1 MHQLEKIAK
10 AKPSKLKMIVTSAT
24 VSKLITESRPWL
36 LSGTCAFAH
45 SSLLGM
51 EEVGARWCHAI
62 SSWSSTD
69 GDLHRLDAAALAFV
83 YGSVPWYVYI
93 KKPAVMKDI
102 VSPLP
107 K

>member
-1 MHQLEKIAK
+1 MVFRLIRGHGKVPRTLGTKDHFPGAVVTYAVMHQLEKIAK

-51 EEVGARWCHAI
+51 EEVGAR
-62 SSWSSTD
+62 
-69 GDLHRLDAAALAFV
+69 
-83 YGSVPWYVYI
+83 
-93 KKPAVMKDI
+93 
-102 VSPLP
+102 
-107 K
+107 